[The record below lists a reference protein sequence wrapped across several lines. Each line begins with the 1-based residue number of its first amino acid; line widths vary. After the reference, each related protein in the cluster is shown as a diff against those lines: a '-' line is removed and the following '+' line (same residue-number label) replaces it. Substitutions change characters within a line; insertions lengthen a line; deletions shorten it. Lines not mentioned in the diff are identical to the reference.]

1 MKSIR
6 AGTILIK
13 GNEVLLMYR
22 KTKEEE
28 YFCFPGG
35 AVEEGETIEKAAI
48 RELMEETS
56 INAKINKLLYHQI
69 YDNDMEQYFC
79 LCDYIS
85 GEPKLDKN
93 SIEVERMAKGN
104 NFYNPLWVKI
114 EELKNMLVYPLE
126 IRDLLIEDFKN
137 NFASPVKVQ
146 NIKMSELREKI

>member
-1 MKSIR
+1 MKTIR
-6 AGTILIK
+6 ASTILIRGDK
-13 GNEVLLMYR
+13 VLLMYR
-22 KTKEEE
+22 NKKGEE
-28 YFCFPGG
+28 YFVFPGG
-35 AVEEGETIEKAAI
+35 TVEEGETIEKAAI

-126 IRDLLIEDFKN
+126 IRDILLEDIRN
-137 NFASPVKVQ
+137 NFSGPVKIQ